1 MRPPVTTVKMSTM
14 RPTAASGQETFSAFE
29 VQRDQAAD
37 EDEAKRLWTSVPGYH
52 CHNAI
57 DKDPRSEGDSS
68 LRRALVLNERR
79 TSCTVCQMRKRMI
92 RPKSFSMNGP
102 NGKVFF
108 LVTFYAFAKYADKE
122 PRLKQ
127 ISTEEVKPD
136 GIIIKVIISYMYSS
150 FASLDLGLPENLPQG
165 PLWWN
170 IMEQMDRKS
179 TAAIAAYKI
188 FINPYVTAAL
198 YSSKLQGSKTLKNE
212 IFYAVSLFNIAKE
225 PTKRAI
231 K

>member
-136 GIIIKVIISYMYSS
+136 GIIIKVFVIRIAGPR
-150 FASLDLGLPENLPQG
+150 AS
-165 PLWWN
+165 
-170 IMEQMDRKS
+170 RKPP
-179 TAAIAAYKI
+179 AG
-188 FINPYVTAAL
+188 AAL
-198 YSSKLQGSKTLKNE
+198 VEHHGTNGSKINSRHRCLQNLYK
-212 IFYAVSLFNIAKE
+212 SLCNSR
-225 PTKRAI
+225 TVL
-231 K
+231 